1 MSTEVPAARSATPI
15 GMDRRS
21 LCKLLVAA
29 GAAPALAA
37 CQSEYQ
43 PKHLRPLPTSL
54 RVKMENLAMS
64 EGDPIFIRIFKEES
78 DLEVWK
84 QGPDGRFMLLES
96 YEICTWS
103 GQLGPKFQEGDRQ
116 APEGFYTI
124 TPAQMNP
131 NSSFYLSFNLG
142 FPNAY
147 DRSHGRTGSHL
158 MVHGACSSAGCYA
171 MTDEQISDIYGL
183 AREAF
188 EGGQRAFQVHAFPFR
203 MTPENMARH
212 ADHEH
217 FAFWQMLQEGYQH
230 FELTRLPP
238 QVDVCDRR
246 YIFNAIAAEQFSA
259 AEQCPDYTLPPELEV
274 AFNAAQTEHQSAFQV
289 ALAEIRSGNGVD
301 GLIAADQVLVAETPA
316 PAAAEAVAQAQAQAP
331 ASVPSPAPAPAVAA
345 APAATPV
352 LVPPPADAI
361 VVTAPQPVAA
371 PVAAPG
377 AEAAASPAP
386 APVPDAAPVETAST
400 APAEGDNAFMTRAG
414 NLFDG
419 LFSGN

>member
-1 MSTEVPAARSATPI
+1 MSTTVPSDRPSSGI
-15 GMDRRS
+15 DRRS
-21 LCKLLVAA
+21 LTKLFVLA
-29 GAAPALAA
+29 GVAPAMAA
-37 CQSEYQ
+37 CQSEYY
-43 PKHLRPLPTSL
+43 PKHLQPLPTSL
-54 RVKMENLAMS
+54 RVKMDNLAMT
-64 EGDPIFIRIFKEES
+64 EADPIFIRIFKEES
-78 DLEVWK
+78 ELEVWK
-84 QGPDGRFMLLES
+84 QGPDGRFMLLEN

-103 GQLGPKFQEGDRQ
+103 GELGPKFQEGDRQ

-147 DRSHGRTGSHL
+147 DQSHGRTGTHL

-171 MTDEQISDIYGL
+171 MTDEQISEIYGL

-246 YIFNAIAAEQFSA
+246 YIFNAIAAEQFAA
-259 AEQCPDYTLPPELEV
+259 AEQCPEYTLPPELET
-274 AFNAAQTEHQSAFQV
+274 AFNAAQAEHQSAFEV
-289 ALAEIRSGNGVD
+289 ALADIQSGNGVG
-301 GLIAADQVLVAETPA
+301 GLFGTDQVLVAETPA
-316 PAAAEAVAQAQAQAP
+316 AAPAAEAVQQ
-331 ASVPSPAPAPAVAA
+331 ASVPSPAPAPTVAA
-345 APAATPV
+345 SSTP
-352 LVPPPADAI
+352 VPPPAEA
-361 VVTAPQPVAA
+361 VAASASQPAVTAPVP
-371 PVAAPG
+371 PPG
-377 AEAAASPAP
+377 AEA
-386 APVPDAAPVETAST
+386 VPAPVETAASEG
-400 APAEGDNAFMTRAG
+400 APADNSFLSRAG

-419 LFSGN
+419 LFPGN

>member
-1 MSTEVPAARSATPI
+1 MYGESTVCLFCVVKVLRTMSPVSQKFALN
-15 GMDRRS
+15 RRTVV
-21 LCKLLVAA
+21 KGLLLAS
-29 GAAPALAA
+29 AAPVLAA
-37 CQSEYQ
+37 CQSEYGA
-43 PKHLRPLPTSL
+43 KHLRPLPASL
-54 RVKMENLAMS
+54 QLKMERLAMS
-64 EGDPIFIRIFKEES
+64 EGDPIFMRIFKEEG

-84 QGPDGRFMLLES
+84 RGPSGRYMLLET

-103 GQLGPKFQEGDRQ
+103 GELGPKFQEGDRQ

-171 MTDEQISDIYGL
+171 MTDDQIAEIYAL

-188 EGGQRAFQVHAFPFR
+188 EGGQRAFHVHAFPFR

-212 ADHEH
+212 AGHQH
-217 FAFWQMLQEGYQH
+217 FAFWEMLQEGYQH
-230 FELTRLPP
+230 FEVTQLPP

-246 YIFNAIAAEQFSA
+246 YIFNAVAAEQFSA
-259 AEQCPDYTLPPELEV
+259 AEQCPDYQMPEPI
-274 AFNAAQTEHQSAFQV
+274 ASSFQAAQAEHRAAFEV
-289 ALAEIRSGNGVD
+289 ALAEYHPNGV
-301 GLIAADQVLVAETPA
+301 IAPAVGEPPVAANQVLVATTPQPVAPPPIAPLGTET
-316 PAAAEAVAQAQAQAP
+316 
-331 ASVPSPAPAPAVAA
+331 VAA
-345 APAATPV
+345 APAAPT
-352 LVPPPADAI
+352 PPPPL
-361 VVTAPQPVAA
+361 VETTT
-371 PVAAPG
+371 APG
-377 AEAAASPAP
+377 AAATPAPTPPPGVEVAAAEA
-386 APVPDAAPVETAST
+386 
-400 APAEGDNAFMTRAG
+400 APAENSFMSRAG